1 MSTSLPNG
9 RFAWIATAGS
19 VACLA
24 AILVFDVQAG
34 PCYRNSS
41 VSADTMGCRF
51 SIIKPLGLCPS
62 AFDTKGT
69 PCSSLEKPVKI
80 VIGTSGNEFSGTMDQ
95 GPAVDPCWLSYL
107 CETVYTTTA
116 TRTPIGFLP
125 ILKQAC
131 QIKGVGSP
139 LGGWNAFHALGQRCV
154 RGPEGP
160 VAVPVP

>member
-1 MSTSLPNG
+1 M
-9 RFAWIATAGS
+9 
-19 VACLA
+19 
-24 AILVFDVQAG
+24 LVFDVQAG

-69 PCSSLEKPVKI
+69 PCSSLEKPEQI

-95 GPAVDPCWLSYL
+95 GPAVDPCWLSYQ
-107 CETVYTTTA
+107 CETVYTTIA
-116 TRTPIGFLP
+116 TRTPMGFVP

-131 QIKGVGSP
+131 QIKGNGSP
-139 LGGWNAFHALGQRCV
+139 LGGWNAFHALGQGCV

-160 VAVPVP
+160 VAVTVP